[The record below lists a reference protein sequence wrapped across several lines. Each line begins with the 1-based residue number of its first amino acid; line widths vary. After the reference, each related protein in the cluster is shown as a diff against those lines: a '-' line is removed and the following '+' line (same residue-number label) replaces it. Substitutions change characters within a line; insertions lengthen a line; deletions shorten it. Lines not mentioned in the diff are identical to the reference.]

1 MASPRRYAVYSIIAS
16 LLTLTLK
23 FGAWAATDSVGL
35 FSDAVESLVN
45 LSAALLAL
53 TAITVALR
61 PADAGHT
68 YGHGKAEFFSAGAE
82 GLLIMAA
89 AVGIAWAAVGRFLH
103 PAPLSH
109 LGPGILVA
117 VLASLVNLVTALVM
131 LRAARRHDS
140 ITLEAD
146 AKHLL
151 TDVWTSVGLVAALA
165 VILLLP
171 KGWEWIDPAV
181 AVAMALNIA
190 YTGLGLV
197 RRAGE
202 GLMDAAL
209 PPEEIA
215 DIEAA
220 IRRAAGPDTVFHA
233 LRTRKS
239 GARRFIE
246 FHLLVPGAMTV
257 QASHDLC
264 HDVEAELKALF
275 PAPVVTIHV
284 EPEED
289 HRSWDGPAP
298 TPPAARTEG

>member
-1 MASPRRYAVYSIIAS
+1 MPSPRRYAVYSIIAS
-16 LLTLTLK
+16 VVTLGLK
-23 FGAWAATDSVGL
+23 FGAWAVTDSVGL
-35 FSDAVESLVN
+35 LSDAVESLVN

-53 TAITVALR
+53 TALTVALR
-61 PADAGHT
+61 PADQNHT

-82 GLLIMAA
+82 GLLIVAA
-89 AVGIAWAAVGRFLH
+89 AVGIVWAAVGRFLN

-109 LGPGILVA
+109 LGPGIGVA
-117 VLASLVNLVTALVM
+117 VLASVVNLVTARAM

-151 TDVWTSVGLVAALA
+151 TDVWTSGGLVAALA

-171 KGWEWIDPAV
+171 KGWEWIDPVV
-181 AVAMALNIA
+181 ALIMALNIA
-190 YTGLGLV
+190 RTGVGLM

-209 PPEEIA
+209 PPEEL
-215 DIEAA
+215 AA
-220 IRRAAGPDTVFHA
+220 IAGAITRAAGTGAAFHA

-239 GARRFIE
+239 GSRRFIE

-298 TPPAARTEG
+298 AVETQP